1 MTDTRARLT
10 ALFSMYPR
18 MEAQDVFKY
27 LHQSVFGCGH
37 FVHDRAR
44 GIAWIEEEMKTA
56 QPDGHGIVFLDGD
69 FVRVPV
75 GYKGLGAEA
84 LFERFFLSSSM
95 PCGTVKDLEKRLCVL
110 RALAQSGEIPLSS
123 EMLNEA
129 LQAWQAAGYPSL
141 HHSETYRRL
150 YHPAYR
156 VVHRSFISDM

>member
-37 FVHDRAR
+37 FVHDRAL

-56 QPDGHGIVFLDGD
+56 QPDGHGLVFLDGD

-75 GYKGLGAEA
+75 GYHGLGAEA

-95 PCGTVKDLEKRLCVL
+95 PCGTVKDLEERLFVL
-110 RALAQSGEIPLSS
+110 RTLAQSGEIPLSS

-129 LQAWQAAGYPSL
+129 LQSWKAAGYPSL

-156 VVHRSFISDM
+156 VVHGNFISDI